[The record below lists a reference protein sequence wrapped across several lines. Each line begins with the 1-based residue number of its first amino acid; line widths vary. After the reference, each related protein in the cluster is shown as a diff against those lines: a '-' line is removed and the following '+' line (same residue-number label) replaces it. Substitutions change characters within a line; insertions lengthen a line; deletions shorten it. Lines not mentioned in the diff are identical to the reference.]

1 MHHQLINAPIF
12 ANSRKIINFGG
23 LVVAYLILVDCYFS
37 FQEIALVTVLNAICC
52 ESGSACQRERERE
65 REFAERHG
73 GRERETDSREGDP
86 GSTCSRIAAQGSFSG
101 VLDILCLLVCFQ
113 GIFTFFFLFQ
123 VLVHDMT
130 LEVLSMKETL
140 SEV

>member
-1 MHHQLINAPIF
+1 MD
-12 ANSRKIINFGG
+12 S
-23 LVVAYLILVDCYFS
+23 YFS

-52 ESGSACQRERERE
+52 EPGSACQREERERERE
-65 REFAERHG
+65 RETESAERHG
-73 GRERETDSREGDP
+73 GRERETDSREGVP

-130 LEVLSMKETL
+130 LELLNMKETL